1 MQARLA
7 VRAQRR
13 HACPILSR
21 RRAPGCCGW
30 LCRHLGAGVPRGRR
44 CHHVRRQAWRDLF
57 PAADQPRRRFMVELL
72 AGAARQPTHHGGAAC
87 GGVRRFDLSIGNQ
100 DYKAPLRRREGRA
113 DRRQRRAVL
122 ARRYLT
128 HGATMPRRAC
138 AAIPGWRC
146 RVAGDGQGNALE
158 HAPPDCRCR
167 SNIAIVVLSSSPFHG
182 GDMEDRSA
190 KYRAFYAQLICA
202 RREPRIPVSRRP
214 FGPSA
219 RAFVGPGPWS
229 ICLGGHPYVVTPD
242 DDPAFIYQN
251 TLLALDSA
259 RGLNIGM
266 PGAHA
271 HWLSGCAVKEGET
284 VIQIGAGSGYY
295 TAILA
300 HLVGPGGRVH
310 AYEIDQRLA
319 GLARENLRDIAHADV
334 HDRSG
339 IASDLPAADV
349 IYVCA
354 GAAHRPTGV
363 LEALRPGGRA
373 GVSVGAGRHARR
385 YVDDHAS

>member
-1 MQARLA
+1 
-7 VRAQRR
+7 
-13 HACPILSR
+13 
-21 RRAPGCCGW
+21 
-30 LCRHLGAGVPRGRR
+30 
-44 CHHVRRQAWRDLF
+44 
-57 PAADQPRRRFMVELL
+57 
-72 AGAARQPTHHGGAAC
+72 
-87 GGVRRFDLSIGNQ
+87 
-100 DYKAPLRRREGRA
+100 
-113 DRRQRRAVL
+113 
-122 ARRYLT
+122 
-128 HGATMPRRAC
+128 
-138 AAIPGWRC
+138 
-146 RVAGDGQGNALE
+146 
-158 HAPPDCRCR
+158 
-167 SNIAIVVLSSSPFHG
+167 
-182 GDMEDRSA
+182 MEDRSA

-202 RREPRIPVSRRP
+202 AARAADPRIEEAFRTVRREP
-214 FGPSA
+214 FA
-219 RAFVGPGPWS
+219 GPGPWS

-319 GLARENLRDIAHADV
+319 GLARENLGDIAHADV
-334 HDRSG
+334 HHRSG
-339 IASDLPAADV
+339 HRVRSAGCGCDL
-349 IYVCA
+349 CLRRR
-354 GAAHRPTGV
+354 GAAGHGV
-363 LEALRPGGRA
+363 ARGAAARRAA

-385 YVDDHAS
+385 YVNDHAS